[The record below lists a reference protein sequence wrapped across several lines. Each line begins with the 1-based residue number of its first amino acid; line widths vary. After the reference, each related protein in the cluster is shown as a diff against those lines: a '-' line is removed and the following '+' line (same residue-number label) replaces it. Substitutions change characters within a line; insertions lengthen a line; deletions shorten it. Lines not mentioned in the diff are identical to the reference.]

1 MLQLNENQ
9 VFQYNESS
17 ITFQKGDKTFVILS
31 INIRDTDVYN
41 ISDPNFLNI
50 SPPSFHA
57 GWSKTNGKPREKFF

>member
-1 MLQLNENQ
+1 MKRNILN
-9 VFQYNESS
+9 
-17 ITFQKGDKTFVILS
+17 

-41 ISDPNFLNI
+41 ISDPDFLNI